1 MPSALQV
8 ACRVDNDRPHRRWH
22 PLFFLD
28 WWNGSS
34 SVSEAPTTTPNET
47 NCLDQEDDDLLR
59 ICERVERNERALLLL
74 EKSLRGE
81 RVDDT
86 LLTSPFS
93 PRSPQPTSHTQQEQ
107 TASSPPP
114 PPQPPQPTRPKTTC
128 DVGVQTHQDPRILFY
143 QQQLEAKMD
152 QFNEQEQMI
161 TRLQDHLEIVKEQL
175 DEARARAAAATP
187 MDHHHHP
194 YSSSTR

>member
-8 ACRVDNDRPHRRWH
+8 ACHVDNDRRHRRWH

-34 SVSEAPTTTPNET
+34 VSDISTTHHDNS
-47 NCLDQEDDDLLR
+47 CLDHDDLSR
-59 ICERVERNERALLLL
+59 VCERVERNERALEQL
-74 EKSLRGE
+74 ERCLRGE
-81 RVDDT
+81 RLDT
-86 LLTSPFS
+86 LWTPPSSP
-93 PRSPQPTSHTQQEQ
+93 PSPQPTTTTTTISHTQQEQ
-107 TASSPPP
+107 TTAPSPPP
-114 PPQPPQPTRPKTTC
+114 AQPKTTC

-175 DEARARAAAATP
+175 EEARARATATIDP
-187 MDHHHHP
+187 P

>member
-8 ACRVDNDRPHRRWH
+8 ACQVDNDRPHRRWH

-34 SVSEAPTTTPNET
+34 VSDTPTTPNET
-47 NCLDQEDDDLLR
+47 SCLDQEDELSR
-59 ICERVERNERALLLL
+59 VCERVERNERALALL
-74 EKSLRGE
+74 ERRLRGE
-81 RVDDT
+81 RVDT
-86 LLTSPFS
+86 LLTPPCSP
-93 PRSPQPTSHTQQEQ
+93 PSPQPTTTSSHTQQEQ
-107 TASSPPP
+107 TPPSPSSP
-114 PPQPPQPTRPKTTC
+114 PTRPKTTC